1 MKISIIGSG
10 YVGLTA
16 AAGFCK
22 LGHKVTCVDID
33 KKKVKKIESGNFPL
47 YEPGIK
53 EVIYNAMR
61 KEYFSIKTDL
71 SEAINDTEITFIT
84 VPTPEMANGEQ
95 KTEFINNVSKNLGK
109 ELKKKN
115 VYHLIVVKSTV
126 VPETTEKLILPNL
139 ESESG
144 KRVGFDFGLCL
155 NPEFL
160 REGQALKDFL
170 EPDRLVIGEY
180 DKKSGDILESV
191 YKDIET
197 VIMRTDLR
205 TAEMIKYASNTFLA
219 SKISLTNEIGNVCK
233 KLGIDSYEVMKG
245 VGLDHRISPHFLKS
259 GIGFGGSCF
268 KKDIRALIKK
278 AESLNYSPKTIKEII
293 RLNEN
298 QPYKII
304 ELLKK
309 KIGSLKGKEVSLLG
323 VSFKENTDDIRESPA
338 IKISTELIKQGVKIK
353 IYDPKASNNFKRIFP
368 NLHYFDDIEECLF
381 ESDACLILSEWEEFQ
396 SLSNAHFSK
405 MKNRIIIEGRRVL
418 NPDIVNNFEG
428 VCW

>member
-33 KKKVKKIESGNFPL
+33 EKKVKNIELGNFPL

-53 EVIYNAMR
+53 EVIYDAM
-61 KEYFSIKTDL
+61 KQNDFSITTNL
-71 SEAINDTEITFIT
+71 SEAIYNTEITFIT
-84 VPTPEMANGEQ
+84 IPTPEMSDGKQ
-95 KTEFINNVSKNLGK
+95 KIKFIDIASKNIGK
-109 ELKKKN
+109 ELKKKR
-115 VYHLIVVKSTV
+115 VYHLVVVKSTV

-139 ESESG
+139 ELESG
-144 KRVGFDFGLCL
+144 KKAGGDFGLCV

-160 REGQALKDFL
+160 REGEALKDFL
-170 EPDRLVIGEY
+170 KPDRIIIGEY

-191 YKDIET
+191 YKDIKT
-197 VIMRTDLR
+197 IIMKTDLK

-219 SKISLTNEIGNVCK
+219 SKISLTNEIGNICK
-233 KLGIDSYEVMKG
+233 KLGIDTYEVMKG
-245 VGLDHRISPHFLKS
+245 VGLDHRISAYFLRS

-268 KKDIRALIKK
+268 KKDIKALINKS
-278 AESLNYSPKTIKEII
+278 ESLDYNPKLIKEVIK
-293 RLNEN
+293 LNEN

-304 ELLKK
+304 ELLKD
-309 KIGSLKGKEVSLLG
+309 KIGSLKGEKISLLG

-338 IKISTELIKQGVKIK
+338 IPITTELIKNGAKIN
-353 IYDPKASNNFKRIFP
+353 IYDPKASNNFKKIFP
-368 NLHYFDDIEECLF
+368 NIHYFDDIEKCLF
-381 ESDACLILSEWEEFQ
+381 ESDACLILSDWEDFRQ
-396 SLSNAHFSK
+396 LSDKHFSK
-405 MKNRIIIEGRRVL
+405 MKNKIIIEGRRIL
-418 NPDIVNNFEG
+418 NPNTVNNFEG